1 MAVLNTISGVSN
13 NILVGG
19 SALTL
24 LPAGVA
30 LISNIFTSED
40 KKPVKGID
48 GFLFD
53 ISLTESATYS
63 AQITDHFTEENY
75 TIQDHAAFDP
85 VKVTLT
91 GKVAELVYT
100 KNAGLAF
107 LSAAIDRLSPLG
119 VISPTMGTQAR
130 QYIAAADQLGS
141 ALGSA
146 KKVLN
151 SIYDIFADDPSKN
164 AQQKAFYVFE
174 QMFLGRALLSIET
187 PWKTYKNMMIENWTA
202 EQSEESIYETTFTL
216 TFKEMRFIGTETN
229 TGTLEGRIAAQ
240 KEKPQDKGIVSKD
253 QSLLKSGIEF
263 TKKQLGTK

>member
-53 ISLTESATYS
+53 ISLTENATYS
-63 AQITDHFTEENY
+63 AQITDHFTESNY
-75 TIQDHAAFDP
+75 SIQDHAAFDP

-202 EQSEESIYETTFTL
+202 DQTEESIYETTFTL

-229 TGTLEGRIAAQ
+229 TGTLVGRIEAQ
-240 KEKPQDKGIVSKD
+240 KAAPQDKGVVP
-253 QSLLKSGIEF
+253 KSGSVL
-263 TKKQLGTK
+263 TKISDAVTGK

>member
-1 MAVLNTISGVSN
+1 MAVLNSISGVSN
-13 NILVGG
+13 SILVGG

-24 LPAGVA
+24 IPAGVA

-40 KKPVKGID
+40 KRPVKGID

-53 ISLTESATYS
+53 INMTENATYS
-63 AQITDHFTEENY
+63 AQITDHYTEANY
-75 TIQDHAAFDP
+75 SIQDHAAFDP

-100 KNAGLAF
+100 KKAGLAF

-119 VISPTMGTQAR
+119 VISPAMGTQAR
-130 QYIAAADQLGS
+130 QYISAVDQLTS
-141 ALGSA
+141 AVGSA

-151 SIYDIFADDPSKN
+151 SIYDIFADDPSRN

-174 QMFLGRALLSIET
+174 QMFLGRSLLSIET

-202 EQSEESIYETTFTL
+202 DQSEESIYETTFTL

-229 TGTLEGRIAAQ
+229 VGTLVGRVEAQ
-240 KEKPQDKGIVSKD
+240 KAAPQDKGVIP
-253 QSLLKSGIEF
+253 KSGSIL
-263 TKKQLGTK
+263 TNIYDAVTGK